1 MAKIKILKSSILS
14 TRSIVLI
21 FLTLTILM
29 LSSALIELNQ
39 SKKELLDLMENQAH
53 TLLESLLG
61 ASDNALMTYDYLE
74 TFLEER
80 LLNNASFIRRLYESG
95 QLTNPKLQR
104 IANENNLFRIH
115 VYSNRGERIYTSF
128 PGSGRRSRSPGDL
141 LQPIFTGE
149 KDTVLI
155 GLKQAEFAEG
165 YRYAVAISAKDN
177 SAIVL
182 NLDAEDMLTFRR
194 TIGFGSL
201 LKEMINNPGIVYV
214 ALQDTSGIIATSGN
228 ITELDR
234 IVDSEFLM
242 TSLRDS
248 TFEVRQ
254 TNFGD
259 IDIMETVHPYYFQDI
274 PIGLFRMGL
283 SLDPLNQIKS
293 RIYRRILILSAILL
307 LIGAI
312 LFSSIMIQQ
321 NYNLLQKQYQVVDT
335 YSSSILK
342 NVSDAIIVY
351 GADQRIKIFNK
362 GAEKIFHMRSNEIV
376 GKSFSSILSESD
388 CARVL
393 STAAHLSEIDCI
405 IGDRKKY
412 LLVSKNTFRDE
423 NGVLNTILII
433 RDITEQRTLE
443 ANVERNE
450 RLTAMGELASG
461 VAHEIRNPLN
471 TIGTII
477 QQLEKDFEPKANEE
491 EYRQLSGL
499 VLREVHRIND
509 TVQDF
514 LRFSRPEP
522 LQVSDFS
529 LMGFIEEIEKQYS
542 AMLENSGITMSVEAD
557 WSGTVRW
564 DERQMRQVFM
574 NLIQNAIES
583 IEKSGKITI
592 IVSSEHNHD
601 LEIRIIDTGT
611 GISASDRS
619 KIFNLYYT
627 TKARGTGIG
636 LSIVQRI
643 IHEHNGIIHV
653 ESDGKSGTTF
663 IINLPIVVQDQ

>member
-1 MAKIKILKSSILS
+1 MAKRNILKSAILS

-53 TLLESLLG
+53 TLLGSLLG

-80 LLNNASFIRRLYESG
+80 LLNNANYIRSIYESG
-95 QLTNPKLQR
+95 QLSNTTLQR

-115 VYSNRGERIYTSF
+115 IYNNMGERIYTSY
-128 PGSGRRSRSPGDL
+128 PRSGRRSSSPGEL

-155 GLKQAEFAEG
+155 GLKQAEFDEG
-165 YRYAVAISAKDN
+165 YRYAVAISAKDS
-177 SAIVL
+177 SAILL

-194 TIGFGSL
+194 SIGFGSL

-254 TNFGD
+254 TKFGD
-259 IDIMETVHPYYFQDI
+259 IDIMETVHPFYFQDI
-274 PIGLFRMGL
+274 SIGLFRMGL

-293 RIYRRILILSAILL
+293 RIYRRILILSAVLM

-312 LFSSIMIQQ
+312 LFISIMIQQ
-321 NYNLLQKQYQVVDT
+321 NYNLLRKQYQVVDT

-362 GAEKIFHMRSNEIV
+362 GAEKIFHKSSNEVV
-376 GKSFSSILSESD
+376 GKSFFSVLSESN
-388 CARVL
+388 CAKIL
-393 STAAHLSEIDCI
+393 SSAIHLAEIDCFI
-405 IGDRKKY
+405 QERKKY
-412 LLVSKNTFRDE
+412 LLVSKNTFIDE
-423 NGVLNTILII
+423 KSILNTILII

-443 ANVERNE
+443 AHVERNE
-450 RLTAMGELASG
+450 RLSAMGELASG

-477 QQLEKDFEPKANEE
+477 QQLEKDFEPKANGD

-499 VLREVHRIND
+499 VLREVQRIND

-522 LQVSDFS
+522 LQVTEFS
-529 LMGFIEEIEKQYS
+529 LMGFIEEIQKQYR
-542 AMLENSGITMSVEAD
+542 AMLENSDITMSVESD
-557 WSGTVRW
+557 WSGIVRW

-574 NLIQNAIES
+574 NLIQNALES
-583 IEKSGKITI
+583 IEKGGEITI
-592 IVSSEHNHD
+592 IISSENDHD
-601 LEIRIIDTGT
+601 LEIRIMDTGT
-611 GISASDRS
+611 GISSSDRS
-619 KIFNLYYT
+619 KIFNLYFT

-643 IHEHNGIIHV
+643 IHEHNGIITV
-653 ESDGKSGTTF
+653 ESDGKSWTTF
-663 IINLPIVVQDQ
+663 IINLPINIQD